1 VECSFAPVPSPKEE
15 RMTKKGKVI
24 KREKEISTET
34 SDLEKR
40 KGGGKKKRR
49 ERIKSKRNLKACNH
63 AVENPPLNTIYIYK
77 KKKNTK

>member
-40 KGGGKKKRR
+40 KGGGKKKGGR
-49 ERIKSKRNLKACNH
+49 E
-63 AVENPPLNTIYIYK
+63 
-77 KKKNTK
+77 